1 MNDYPKSKDLHQG
14 SNHVPPPPP
23 PQTNN
28 KKQPNLP
35 TAGPPNAGPPN
46 ANPPNTTLYGE
57 MVPTSFMWLSPDK
70 QRQRAAELEN
80 NTKPKSP

>member
-14 SNHVPPPPP
+14 SNHKPPPPP
-23 PQTNN
+23 PQSAN
-28 KKQPNLP
+28 KKQPN
-35 TAGPPNAGPPN
+35 PPN

-57 MVPTSFMWLSPDK
+57 MVPTSFMWLSSDK

-80 NTKPKSP
+80 NTTPKSP